1 MAAIVILTTAI
12 IPMVGMFDAALQAVS
27 TSGDYGVA
35 RACAGQKLEQL
46 RSLPYETVSAGL
58 PDGTCEP
65 SGFRYA
71 FHEEQRRVGAQTL
84 PHDGCPRS
92 NGKTKPTT
100 FETLTGLLPRLKP
113 HRRSLRQDQ
122 GSTSQGPS
130 QDQGDFGRSDR
141 AGTICGYLRGRP
153 RLLRACR
160 IPSYGSPTVKRAVR
174 P

>member
-1 MAAIVILTTAI
+1 MRTRRESGYSLVEVMAAIVILTTAI

-71 FHEEQRRVGAQTL
+71 FHEELVNPELQGIQ
-84 PHDGCPRS
+84 
-92 NGKTKPTT
+92 
-100 FETLTGLLPRLKP
+100 E
-113 HRRSLRQDQ
+113 DQ
-122 GSTSQGPS
+122 GLTRVTVTVSWDG
-130 QDQGDFGRSDR
+130 GD
-141 AGTICGYLRGRP
+141 
-153 RLLRACR
+153 
-160 IPSYGSPTVKRAVR
+160 SYATTGVVSRW
-174 P
+174 